1 MSSAAQNSP
10 PLGNGVT
17 KRKSGSAACIH
28 CHRRKVRCDARLV
41 GLPCSNCR
49 SAGKLDC
56 RIHEKKK
63 RPATRSILNP
73 VPIRCRP
80 PPASEPTHKSSL
92 SANHAAP
99 LNAFTTTFRNVQPD
113 VMAAATSLANVHA
126 LHHTNR
132 DDVHHQ
138 PHQHSSSPTSDAQEY
153 TRQTGPELSAEQESH
168 ADLER
173 RLVKLID
180 EEESGSRE
188 IRRGVR
194 AIYVGH
200 ELSNMSFLIRQQRH
214 EVDDVYHFAGNEIP
228 RRQLRTGHDQLLMDA
243 LTLPEPALA
252 DELVQA
258 YFDHVNPGYPI
269 IDEDLFMAQYRNR
282 DPADPPPILLLQAI
296 LLVGAHVARQKVERD
311 ALKETFF
318 RRAKWLFDS
327 RIERN
332 RDIMIQAALL
342 MTWHS
347 DSPDDDVSANA
358 HYWVGVAARIATGL
372 GMHRNP
378 VSSRFVPRDRRL
390 WRRLWHILVQFDVMV
405 SLSYGRPQ
413 AINLEDSDVSP
424 LTLSDFQGCGPGVQT
439 DFVIQFSEVC
449 TMISYIVRNRF
460 GLKVSPERRKAVLQ
474 EADESLANWSLK
486 LPEKLRLRASD
497 MDPWSAMLHLTY
509 NNFLILLHRPH
520 PRASAYSDDYGPHDA
535 EICSAAAGVI
545 ASIFEELRLN
555 DRLKFLWYSAV
566 HTLFTA
572 MIQVRVELRFSN
584 PVLAINALRRFDSAS
599 YSLRELAGYW
609 SHATTIL
616 RLFEDS
622 KRLQEDLRLATSER
636 SRGFIDSQ
644 DRGKI
649 GSSSSSAD
657 STADTVAAQTPQQ
670 QEDQPIPYEVPTPDS
685 THISNPMTSVSVQ
698 QNHTLDQWM
707 PTSNMTPVEAMDAP
721 RETLDWRQL
730 FSFADL
736 DQPVLPMA
744 MEGLPELE
752 DEWRQIYWQETPL
765 SDLLHDGGWMHG

>member
-1 MSSAAQNSP
+1 MSSAAHNSHP
-10 PLGNGVT
+10 PTGNGVT

-49 SAGKLDC
+49 SAGKSDC

-63 RPATRSILNP
+63 RLAARSILNP

-80 PPASEPTHKSSL
+80 PASETTHKSS
-92 SANHAAP
+92 SPATFTAP
-99 LNAFTTTFRNVQPD
+99 LNAFTTTLRNVQPD
-113 VMAAATSLANVHA
+113 FAAATTLANVRL
-126 LHHTNR
+126 LHHASGDN
-132 DDVHHQ
+132 VNSQSQHHQ
-138 PHQHSSSPTSDAQEY
+138 SSPTSDAQTY
-153 TRQTGPELSAEQESH
+153 NRPTGSELSIEQDSH
-168 ADLER
+168 SDLDR

-200 ELSNMSFLIRQQRH
+200 ELSNMSFLIRQQRN

-269 IDEDLFMAQYRNR
+269 IDEDLFMTQYRNR
-282 DPADPPPILLLQAI
+282 DPTDPPPILLLQGI
-296 LLVGAHVARQKVERD
+296 LLVGAHVARAKAERD
-311 ALKETFF
+311 VLKEIFF

-342 MTWHS
+342 MTWFS
-347 DSPDDDVSANA
+347 DSADDDVSANA

-378 VSSRFVPRDRRL
+378 VSSRFVPRDRRM

-413 AINLEDSDVSP
+413 AINLEDSDVSS

-439 DFVIQFSEVC
+439 DFVIHFSGLC
-449 TMISYIVRNRF
+449 TMISSIVRNRF
-460 GLKVSPERRKAVLQ
+460 GLRVSPERRKAVLQ

-486 LPEKLRLRASD
+486 LPDKLRLRASD

-520 PRASAYSDDYGPHDA
+520 PKASAYSDDYGPHDA

-555 DRLKFLWYSAV
+555 DRLKILWYSAV

-636 SRGFIDSQ
+636 PRGFRNAQ
-644 DRGKI
+644 EQGKNVAN
-649 GSSSSSAD
+649 SSASD
-657 STADTVAAQTPQQ
+657 STTNTIDTQTPQQ
-670 QEDQPIPYEVPTPDS
+670 QEDQTMPYEVPTPDS
-685 THISNPMTSVSVQ
+685 THAPTTTVSAGLQ
-698 QNHTLDQWM
+698 QNHTIDHWM
-707 PTSNMTPVEAMDAP
+707 SSSNITPAETMDAP
-721 RETLDWRQL
+721 RDTLDWRQL

>member
-1 MSSAAQNSP
+1 MSSTAHNSQP
-10 PLGNGVT
+10 STGNGVT

-28 CHRRKVRCDARLV
+28 CHRRKVRCDARIV

-49 SAGKLDC
+49 SAGKVDC

-63 RPATRSILNP
+63 RLAVRSILDP

-80 PPASEPTHKSSL
+80 PPDSDSTPK
-92 SANHAAP
+92 P
-99 LNAFTTTFRNVQPD
+99 LPSTPIQPNAFTTSFRGIQPD
-113 VMAAATSLANVHA
+113 VTSPVAAGAQIIQSPLSSYTNGSHISNNHGPQTIAESETFNRQPGADRSLELENNA
-126 LHHTNR
+126 
-132 DDVHHQ
+132 DV
-138 PHQHSSSPTSDAQEY
+138 EK
-153 TRQTGPELSAEQESH
+153 
-168 ADLER
+168 

-188 IRRGVR
+188 IQRGVR

-200 ELSNMSFLIRQQRH
+200 ELSNISFLIRQQRDKD
-214 EVDDVYHFAGNEIP
+214 DDVYHFAGNEIP
-228 RRQLRTGHDQLLMDA
+228 RRQLRTGHDQILMDA

-258 YFDHVNPGYPI
+258 YFTHVNPGYPI
-269 IDEDLFMAQYRNR
+269 IEEDLFMAQYRNR

-296 LLVGAHVARQKVERD
+296 LLVGAHVTRPKAERD
-311 ALKETFF
+311 ALKEIFF
-318 RRAKWLFDS
+318 RRVKWLFDS

-332 RDIMIQAALL
+332 RDIMVQAALL
-342 MTWHS
+342 LTWHS
-347 DSPDDDVSANA
+347 DSADDDVAANA

-378 VSSRFVPRDRRL
+378 VSSKFVPRDRRM
-390 WRRLWHILVQFDVMV
+390 WRRLWYILVQFDVLV

-424 LTLSDFQGCGPGVQT
+424 LTNSDFEGCGPLVQAEY
-439 DFVIQFSEVC
+439 VIHFSELC
-449 TMISYIVRNRF
+449 TMISYMVRERF
-460 GLKVSPERRKAVLQ
+460 GLRVSAERRKAAMQ
-474 EADESLANWSLK
+474 EADEALANWSLK
-486 LPEKLRLRASD
+486 LPDSLRLRASD
-497 MDPWSAMLHLTY
+497 MDQWSAMLHLTY

-555 DRLKFLWYSAV
+555 DRLKFLWYSGV

-599 YSLRELAGYW
+599 YSLRELAAYW
-609 SHATTIL
+609 SHANTIL
-616 RLFEDS
+616 RLFQDS
-622 KRLQEDLRLATSER
+622 KRLQEDLRMATSER
-636 SRGFIDSQ
+636 PRRF
-644 DRGKI
+644 
-649 GSSSSSAD
+649 
-657 STADTVAAQTPQQ
+657 STHDQNKNTNNPSNPHPTPTPNPNSNLTIRSPQTEPQL
-670 QEDQPIPYEVPTPDS
+670 PYEVPTPESPHVPPTTTSPGQNQPFDNWIPS
-685 THISNPMTSVSVQ
+685 THLASV
-698 QNHTLDQWM
+698 D
-707 PTSNMTPVEAMDAP
+707 AMDQP
-721 RETLDWRQL
+721 REFLDWRQL
-730 FSFADL
+730 FSFTDP
-736 DQPVLPMA
+736 DQPVLPVP

-752 DEWRQIYWQETPL
+752 DEWRQIYWQDTPM
-765 SDLLHDGGWMHG
+765 SDLLPDGGWMHG